1 MEERSMPDNRFS
13 LCRIE
18 DLSEKE
24 VIAVEDCRILGCV
37 EDVEFDLCTGKILAL
52 LVPAERSFLGLGR
65 PTCHYKIP
73 WNQIEKIGDDVIL
86 VCHVSPP
93 LEKKRNFCKKLPPKQ

>member
-1 MEERSMPDNRFS
+1 M
-13 LCRIE
+13 
-18 DLSEKE
+18 
-24 VIAVEDCRILGCV
+24 EDCRILGCV

-52 LVPAERSFLGLGR
+52 LVPAERSLLGLGR
-65 PTCHYKIP
+65 PTCHYRIP

-93 LEKKRNFCKKLPPKQ
+93 TERKKICRKKLPKNQ